1 MSKPG
6 NMLNDSHW
14 NHTRLLS
21 YQKTVVIYDLTY
33 HFCSRYIDKR
43 DRTFDQMIQAAR
55 SGKQNIVEGYAD
67 MMTSKEMGIK
77 LFNVARASLLELL
90 EDYADYLRSRG
101 FEQWDAQSEKVSFMR
116 QLAAQHDDSRYFLE
130 LAESRSDE
138 VMANMAIVLI
148 YQAEYLLSKFIDK
161 EIEKFAAEGGFREQ
175 MTRVRLSVREK

>member
-1 MSKPG
+1 
-6 NMLNDSHW
+6 
-14 NHTRLLS
+14 
-21 YQKTVVIYDLTY
+21 
-33 HFCSRYIDKR
+33 
-43 DRTFDQMIQAAR
+43 
-55 SGKQNIVEGYAD
+55 

-138 VMANMAIVLI
+138 VVANMAIVLI

-175 MTRVRLSVREK
+175 MTRIRLSVREK